1 MAGAHSQAAGPAECR
16 GGSRSHQEPLHSEAD
31 THTSGGAEA
40 ADVGAGGAGFAGAGG
55 AVVGAGG
62 AFVGAAGA
70 VVGAAG
76 AECDGVPAGA
86 KLQYSIGLCYDDRM
100 PMVAL
105 KWPVEEER
113 CTTSL
118 NTHTCKA
125 NVQLMPILV
134 YIYTPAN
141 TNVGVLLYSS

>member
-1 MAGAHSQAAGPAECR
+1 MAGAHSQAAGPAEWGRR

-31 THTSGGAEA
+31 SHTSGGAEA
-40 ADVGAGGAGFAGAGG
+40 ADVGAGGAGFAGAGGAVVG

-86 KLQYSIGLCYDDRM
+86 KLQYSIGLCYDDRI
-100 PMVAL
+100 PMVVL

-118 NTHTCKA
+118 NTHA
-125 NVQLMPILV
+125 RLM
-134 YIYTPAN
+134 
-141 TNVGVLLYSS
+141 YS